1 MKAFLL
7 AGAALLGLAHG
18 AADAAEPSDAA
29 AAAADE
35 TLASEASDESASGE
49 PIIVTAT
56 RSGSPLEELPIS
68 VSIADR
74 EEIEEQLRQNRNILS
89 GLEAIV
95 PGLNIQPSEN
105 RGSCLT
111 RVRGRAVSFQLNGVP
126 INEDLRQ
133 GSCTGPFT
141 ISPFALERIEVVRGG
156 TALYGAGAPGGII
169 NLITRRGRTDE
180 VAIDLTAQ
188 TSFNT
193 ERADDTWTID
203 LYAGAGQRL
212 GRFDYYVAAAYT
224 DGGRVRDAVG
234 DPLASG
240 AYDAVDLL
248 GSFGLEL
255 PGASELRLVTTF
267 HHEDVGAIFY
277 PSGALIPGTDIAEVI
292 EVAPN
297 PQVDQGRDRNL
308 TATLGYSNPDVL
320 GHAVS
325 LSLFY
330 QNQSIKQR
338 DNFFEVG
345 SGDFFFASNRRNERF
360 GVRSVAVRDYALG
373 TTAKL
378 RTSYGFDYTRNAL
391 FRFVVDEDESVT
403 SALSPE
409 IVLRTYAPFAQ
420 AELSLGPV
428 TLTGGARHE
437 WYRGEITDRAFR
449 PDLPGRGTPG
459 DIGKSDLTLFNLGA
473 VYRVTPDVQIYA
485 GFSQGAELSQLGRA
499 ARNIR
504 NPATLTPEPA
514 TSDQYEIGVRGALG
528 PVRFGAAA
536 YHSRSDSAALLQADP
551 SCAGVS
557 PICPLIP
564 LRSPQR
570 FHGVEAELGWRVV
583 PTFEV
588 SGNFTLQRGEVFD
601 EDLDRYINYATDIV
615 VPLRIT
621 ARADWT
627 PLDRT
632 GVGVQVT
639 HYGASSF
646 FTPAEEGLGLVD
658 TEAVTLVSASA
669 RYAIGPAELYVA
681 ADNLLNENYISPNN
695 QAGGA
700 GSFFYYRGA
709 GRRLT
714 LGVAARF

>member
-1 MKAFLL
+1 VSVSYWVL
-7 AGAALLGLAHG
+7 AAMLAQPDGQAIEADVATGGAL
-18 AADAAEPSDAA
+18 AAEAA
-29 AAAADE
+29 EDE
-35 TLASEASDESASGE
+35 
-49 PIIVTAT
+49 IIVTAT
-56 RSGSPLEELPIS
+56 RSGSPIEELPIS
-68 VSIADR
+68 VSIADE
-74 EEIEEQLRQNRNILS
+74 EEIAAQLRQNRNILT

-95 PGLNIQPSEN
+95 PGLNIQPSEE

-111 RVRGRAVSFQLNGVP
+111 RVRGRAVSFQLNGIPV
-126 INEDLRQ
+126 NEDLRA

-156 TALYGAGAPGGII
+156 TALYGAGSPGGII
-169 NLITRRGRTDE
+169 NLITKRGRTDE
-180 VAIDLTAQ
+180 LAIDATAQ

-193 ERADDTWTID
+193 ERAEDTWTTD
-203 LYAGAGQRL
+203 LYAGAGQRV
-212 GRFDYYVAAAYT
+212 GAFDYYVAAAHT

-234 DPLASG
+234 DPLLSG
-240 AYDAVDLL
+240 AYDAIDLL

-255 PGASELRLVTTF
+255 PGGSELRWISTF
-267 HHEDVGAIFY
+267 HHEDVGRQFY
-277 PSGALIPGTDIAEVI
+277 PSGALIPGTDIAEVV

-297 PQVDQGRDRNL
+297 PQLDQGRDRDI
-308 TATLGYSNPDVL
+308 TTTFGYSNPDLL
-320 GHAVS
+320 GQAVT

-345 SGDFFFASNRRNERF
+345 LGDSFFSSNRRNERF
-360 GVRSVAVRDYALG
+360 GFRSAAVRDYALG
-373 TTAKL
+373 GDAAL
-378 RTSYGFDYTRNAL
+378 RSSYGFDYTRNAL
-391 FRFVVDEDESVT
+391 YRFVVDADENAT

-437 WYRGEITDRAFR
+437 WYRGEITAREFR
-449 PDLPGRGTPG
+449 SDLPGRGTPG
-459 DIGKSDLTLFNLGA
+459 DIGKSELTLFNLGA
-473 VYRVTPDVQIYA
+473 VYRVTPDVQLYA

-536 YHSRSDSAALLQADP
+536 YYSESDSASLLQADP
-551 SCAGVS
+551 SCAGTS

-570 FHGVEAELGWRVV
+570 FHGVEAELGWKIV
-583 PTFEV
+583 PTFEL
-588 SGNFTLQRGEVFD
+588 SGVFTLQRGEVFD

-627 PLDRT
+627 PFERT
-632 GVGVQVT
+632 GVGLQVT

-646 FTPAEEGLGLVD
+646 FSPAEEGLGLVD

-669 RYAIGPAELYVA
+669 RYGIGPAELYVA
-681 ADNLLNENYISPNN
+681 ADNLLNENYISPSN
-695 QAGGA
+695 QADGA
-700 GSFFYYRGA
+700 GSFAYYRGA

-714 LGVAARF
+714 LGVTTRF

>member
-1 MKAFLL
+1 MKIGPCVGVAVICLTNDP
-7 AGAALLGLAHG
+7 AMAAVGADVAAIQ
-18 AADAAEPSDAA
+18 AADSAGQ
-29 AAAADE
+29 DE
-35 TLASEASDESASGE
+35 
-49 PIIVTAT
+49 IIVTAT
-56 RSGSPLEELPIS
+56 RSGSPIEQLPIS
-68 VSIADR
+68 VSIADE
-74 EEIEEQLRQNRNILS
+74 EEIEQQLRQNRNILS

-95 PGLNIQPSEN
+95 PGLNIQDSED

-126 INEDLRQ
+126 VNEDLRQ

-141 ISPFALERIEVVRGG
+141 ISPFAIERIEVVRGG

-169 NLITRRGRTDE
+169 NMITKRGRTDD

-193 ERADDTWTID
+193 ERAEDTFTTDI
-203 LYAGAGQRL
+203 YAGAGQRL
-212 GRFDYYVAAAYT
+212 GDFDYYVAAAHT
-224 DGGRVRDAVG
+224 DGGRARDAVG
-234 DPLASG
+234 DPLVSG
-240 AYDAVDLL
+240 AYNAVDLL
-248 GSFGLEL
+248 GSFGLAL

-267 HHEDVGAIFY
+267 HEEDVGRQFY
-277 PSGALIPGTDIAEVI
+277 PSGALIPGTDLAEVI
-292 EVAPN
+292 EVAPH
-297 PQVDQGRDRNL
+297 PQVGQGRDRNV
-308 TATLGYSNPDVL
+308 TGTLGYSNPDVL
-320 GHAVS
+320 GHALT

-338 DNFFEVG
+338 DNFFDVAVG
-345 SGDFFFASNRRNERF
+345 NGFFASNRRNERF
-360 GVRSVAVRDYALG
+360 GFRSAAVRDYALG
-373 TTAKL
+373 DGIAL
-378 RTSYGFDYTRNAL
+378 RTSYGFDYTRNAMY
-391 FRFVVDEDESVT
+391 RFVVDAAADERVT

-409 IVLRTYAPFAQ
+409 VVLRTYAPFAQ
-420 AELSLGPV
+420 AELSAGRV

-437 WYRGEITDRAFR
+437 WYRGEITDREYS
-449 PDLPGRGTPG
+449 PTLPGAGVPG
-459 DIGKSDLTLFNLGA
+459 DLGKSQLTLFNLGA
-473 VYRVTPDVQIYA
+473 VYRLTPGVQLYG

-499 ARNIR
+499 ARRIR

-514 TSDQYEIGVRGALG
+514 TSDQYEVGIRGALG

-536 YHSRSDSAALLQADP
+536 YYSKSESAALLQADP
-551 SCAGVS
+551 SCAGS

-570 FHGVEAELGWRVV
+570 FHGVEAEVAWKAV
-583 PTFEV
+583 PTLEL
-588 SGNFTLQRGEVFD
+588 SGVFTLQRGKVFD
-601 EDLDRYINYATDIV
+601 DDLGRYINYATDV
-615 VPLRIT
+615 AVPLRIT

-627 PLDRT
+627 PAERT
-632 GVGVQVT
+632 GIGLQVS

-646 FTPAEEGLGLVD
+646 FAPAEEGLGLVD

-695 QAGGA
+695 QAA
-700 GSFFYYRGA
+700 GSGSFAYYRGA
-709 GRRLT
+709 GRRVT

>member
-1 MKAFLL
+1 LRRKLIRIL
-7 AGAALLGLAHG
+7 PLIALTSAT
-18 AADAAEPSDAA
+18 ASTAQ
-29 AAAADE
+29 
-35 TLASEASDESASGE
+35 TLAETGE
-49 PIIVTAT
+49 EIIVTAT
-56 RSGSPLEELPIS
+56 RSGSPLEALPIS
-68 VSIADR
+68 VSVADEAEIAA
-74 EEIEEQLRQNRNILS
+74 QLRQNRNILS
-89 GLEAIV
+89 GLEALV
-95 PGLNIQPSEN
+95 PGLNIQPSES

-126 INEDLRQ
+126 VNEDLRQ

-169 NLITRRGRTDE
+169 NLITKRGRSEDL
-180 VAIDLTAQ
+180 AIDLTAQ

-193 ERADDTWTID
+193 ERSDDTVTTD

-212 GRFDYYVAAAYT
+212 GAFDYYVAAAYT
-224 DGGRVRDAVG
+224 DGGRIRDAKG
-234 DPLASG
+234 DPLLSS
-240 AYDAVDLL
+240 AYDSVDLL

-255 PGASELRLVTTF
+255 PGESELRLITTF
-267 HHEDVGAIFY
+267 HHEDVGRQFY
-277 PSGALIPGTDIAEVI
+277 PSGALIPGTDIAEVV
-292 EVAPN
+292 EVTPN

-308 TATLGYSNPDVL
+308 TATLGYSHPNL
-320 GHAVS
+320 LAHAVT

-338 DNFFEVG
+338 DNFFTAAA
-345 SGDFFFASNRRNERF
+345 GDSFFSSNRRNQRF
-360 GVRSVAVRDYALG
+360 GFRSAAVRDYALG
-373 TTAKL
+373 PDLSLK
-378 RTSYGFDYTRNAL
+378 TSYGFDYTRNAL
-391 FRFVVDEDESVT
+391 FRFVVDAAENVT

-420 AELSLGPV
+420 AELSAGRL

-449 PDLPGRGTPG
+449 TGLPGVPAPG
-459 DIGKSDLTLFNLGA
+459 DIGKSELTLFNLGA
-473 VYRVTPDVQIYA
+473 VYRLTADVQLYA

-514 TSDQYEIGVRGALG
+514 TSDQYEAGVRGTIGAL
-528 PVRFGAAA
+528 RFGAAG
-536 YHSRSDSAALLQADP
+536 YYSESDSAALLQADP
-551 SCAGVS
+551 SCAGIS

-570 FHGVEAELGWRVV
+570 FHGFEAELGWKID
-583 PTFEV
+583 PAFEL
-588 SGNFTLQRGEVFD
+588 SGIFTLQRGKVFD
-601 EDLDRYINYATDIV
+601 AAQNRFINYATDVV

-621 ARADWT
+621 GRADWT
-627 PLDRT
+627 PAERT
-632 GVGVQVT
+632 GIGLQLT

-646 FTPAEEGLGLVD
+646 FTPAEAGLGLID
-658 TEAVTLVSASA
+658 TKAVTLVSASA
-669 RYAIGPAELYVA
+669 RYAIGPAELYIS
-681 ADNLLNENYISPNN
+681 ADNLLDEDYISPDN
-695 QAGGA
+695 QAA
-700 GSFFYYRGA
+700 GSGSFAYYRGA

>member
-1 MKAFLL
+1 M
-7 AGAALLGLAHG
+7 GASPL
-18 AADAAEPSDAA
+18 AAEVNED
-29 AAAADE
+29 
-35 TLASEASDESASGE
+35 GE
-49 PIIVTAT
+49 VIVTAT
-56 RSGSPLEELPIS
+56 RSGSPLEALPLS
-68 VSIADR
+68 VAIAD
-74 EEIEEQLRQNRNILS
+74 EEDIEEQLRQNRNILS
-89 GLEAIV
+89 ALEAIV
-95 PGLNIQPSEN
+95 PGLNIQPSES

-141 ISPFALERIEVVRGG
+141 ISPFSLERVEVVRGG

-169 NLITRRGRTDE
+169 NLITKRGRTDE
-180 VAIDLTAQ
+180 IAVDLTAQ

-193 ERADDTWTID
+193 ERADDTWTTD

-212 GRFDYYVAAAYT
+212 GSFDYYVAAGYT
-224 DGGRVRDAVG
+224 DGGRVRDAEG
-234 DPLASG
+234 DPLLSG

-267 HHEDVGAIFY
+267 HNEDVGRQFY
-277 PSGALIPGTDIAEVI
+277 PSGALIPRTDIAEVI

-297 PQVDQGRDRNL
+297 PQVDQGRDRNV
-308 TATLGYSNPDVL
+308 TATLGYSNPDLL
-320 GHAVS
+320 GHAVMV
-325 LSLFY
+325 SLFY

-338 DNFFEVG
+338 DNFFELPD
-345 SGDFFFASNRRNERF
+345 GDFFFSSNRRNERF
-360 GVRSVAVRDYALG
+360 GIRSVAVRDYPLG
-373 TTAKL
+373 EGSNLK
-378 RTSYGFDYTRNAL
+378 TSYGFDYTRNAL
-391 FRFVVDEDESVT
+391 YRFVVDEDETVT

-420 AELSLGPV
+420 AELTLGPV

-437 WYRGEITDRAFR
+437 FYRGEITTREFR
-449 PDLPGRGTPG
+449 PGLPGAGTPG
-459 DIGKSDLTLFNLGA
+459 DIGKSELTLFNLGA
-473 VYRVTPDVQIYA
+473 VYRVTPDVQLYA

-514 TSDQYEIGVRGALG
+514 TSDQYEVGIRGGRG

-536 YHSRSDSAALLQADP
+536 YYSESDSAALLQADP

-570 FHGVEAELGWRVV
+570 FHGVEAELAWKVV
-583 PTFEV
+583 PTFEL
-588 SGNFTLQRGEVFD
+588 SGVFTLQRGEVFD

-621 ARADWT
+621 GRADWT
-627 PLDRT
+627 PLERT
-632 GVGVQVT
+632 GIGVEVT

-646 FTPAEEGLGLVD
+646 FTPDEEGLGLID
-658 TEAVTLVSASA
+658 TDAVTLVSASA
-669 RYAIGPAELYVA
+669 RYRIGPAELYVA
-681 ADNLLNENYISPNN
+681 ADNLLNESYISPDN
-695 QAGGA
+695 QAA
-700 GSFFYYRGA
+700 GSGTFSYYRGA

-714 LGVAARF
+714 LGVAAKF

>member
-1 MKAFLL
+1 MRKLNTCLGSGIAIL
-7 AGAALLGLAHG
+7 AASPLHAETAVE
-18 AADAAEPSDAA
+18 ADD
-29 AAAADE
+29 
-35 TLASEASDESASGE
+35 SE
-49 PIIVTAT
+49 IVVTAT
-56 RSGSPLEELPIS
+56 RSGSPIEALPLS
-68 VSIADR
+68 VSIAD
-74 EEIEEQLRQNRNILS
+74 EEDIGAQLRQNRNILS

-95 PGLNIQPSEN
+95 PGLNIQPSES

-169 NLITRRGRTDE
+169 NLITRRGRTSD
-180 VAIDLTAQ
+180 VAVDLTAQ

-193 ERADDTWTID
+193 EHADDTWTTD
-203 LYAGAGQRL
+203 VYAGAGQRT
-212 GRFDYYVAAAYT
+212 GDFDYYVAAAYT
-224 DGGRVRDAVG
+224 DGGRVRDSRG
-234 DPLASG
+234 DPLLSG

-248 GSFGLEL
+248 GSFGLAL
-255 PGASELRLVTTF
+255 AGGSELRWITTF
-267 HHEDVGAIFY
+267 HNEDVGRQFY
-277 PSGALIPGTDIAEVI
+277 PSGALIPGTDLAEVI
-292 EVAPN
+292 EIAPN
-297 PQVDQGRDRNL
+297 PQVGQGRDRDV
-308 TATLGYSNPDVL
+308 TTTLGYGNPDIL
-320 GHAVS
+320 GHALR

-330 QNQSIKQR
+330 QNQSIRQR
-338 DNFFEVG
+338 DNFFDVG
-345 SGDFFFASNRRNERF
+345 TGDSFFSSNRRNERF
-360 GVRSVAVRDYALG
+360 GFRSAAVRDYELG
-373 TTAKL
+373 SAVSLK
-378 RTSYGFDYTRNAL
+378 TSYGFDYTRNAL
-391 FRFVVDEDESVT
+391 YRFVVDAKQTVT

-420 AELSLGPV
+420 AELSFGPV

-437 WYRGEITDRAFR
+437 FYRGEITARAFR

-459 DIGKSDLTLFNLGA
+459 DIGKSELTLFNLGA
-473 VYRVTPDVQIYA
+473 VYRITPDVQIYA

-514 TSDQYEIGVRGALG
+514 TSDQYEAGVRGSLG
-528 PVRFGAAA
+528 SVRFGAAA
-536 YHSRSDSAALLQADP
+536 YYSESNSAALLQADP
-551 SCAGVS
+551 SCAGVT

-570 FHGVEAELGWRVV
+570 FHGVEAELGWKVDS
-583 PTFEV
+583 TLEL
-588 SGNFTLQRGEVFD
+588 SGILTLQRGKVFD
-601 EDLDRYINYATDIV
+601 EDLDDYIDYATDIV

-627 PLDRT
+627 PVER
-632 GVGVQVT
+632 VGIGLQVS

-646 FTPAEEGLGLVD
+646 FSPAEEGLGLVD
-658 TEAVTLVSASA
+658 TDAVTLVSASA

-681 ADNLLNENYISPNN
+681 ADNLLDETYISPNN
-695 QAGGA
+695 QAAGA
-700 GSFFYYRGA
+700 GSFAYYRGA
-709 GRRLT
+709 GRRIT
-714 LGVAARF
+714 LGVTTRF

>member
-1 MKAFLL
+1 MP
-7 AGAALLGLAHG
+7 
-18 AADAAEPSDAA
+18 E
-29 AAAADE
+29 ADE
-35 TLASEASDESASGE
+35 
-49 PIIVTAT
+49 IIVTAT
-56 RSGSPLEELPIS
+56 RSGSPLEALPLS
-68 VSIADR
+68 VSIAD
-74 EEIEEQLRQNRNILS
+74 EEDIGKQLRQNRNILS

-95 PGLNIQPSEN
+95 PGLNIQDSES

-126 INEDLRQ
+126 INEDLRA

-141 ISPFALERIEVVRGG
+141 VSPFALERIEVVRGG

-180 VAIDLTAQ
+180 VAIDVTAQ

-193 ERADDTWTID
+193 ERADDTGTTD

-212 GRFDYYVAAAYT
+212 GAFDYYVAAAHT
-224 DGGRVRDAVG
+224 DGGRIRDAVG
-234 DPLASG
+234 DPLLSG

-267 HHEDVGAIFY
+267 HHEDVGHQFY
-277 PSGALIPGTDIAEVI
+277 PSGALIPGTELAEVV
-292 EVAPN
+292 EVLPN
-297 PQVDQGRDRNL
+297 PQVDQGRDRNV
-308 TATLGYSNPDVL
+308 TATLGYANPDLL
-320 GHAVS
+320 GHALT

-338 DNFFEVG
+338 DNFFDVA
-345 SGDFFFASNRRNERF
+345 SGDSFFSSNRRNERF
-360 GVRSVAVRDYALG
+360 GFRSAAVRNYALG
-373 TTAKL
+373 DRMALK
-378 RTSYGFDYTRNAL
+378 TSYGFDYTRNAL
-391 FRFVVDEDESVT
+391 YRFVVDADETVT

-420 AELSLGPV
+420 AELSAGPV

-437 WYRGEITDRAFR
+437 WYRGEITDRAYS
-449 PDLPGRGTPG
+449 PGLPGAGVPG
-459 DIGKSDLTLFNLGA
+459 DIGKSQLTLFNLGA
-473 VYRVTPDVQIYA
+473 VYRATRDVQFYA

-504 NPATLTPEPA
+504 NPGTLTPEPA
-514 TSDQYEIGVRGALG
+514 TSDQYEIGVRGTLG

-536 YHSRSDSAALLQADP
+536 YHSESDSAALLQADP
-551 SCAGVS
+551 SCAGIS

-570 FHGVEAELGWRVV
+570 FRGFEANVAWQLV
-583 PTFEV
+583 PSLEV
-588 SGNFTLQRGEVFD
+588 SGVFTLQRGEVFD
-601 EDLDRYINYATDIV
+601 DDAGRYINYATDVV

-621 ARADWT
+621 ARVDWAPT
-627 PLDRT
+627 ERT
-632 GVGVQVT
+632 GIGLQLS
-639 HYGASSF
+639 HYGASSY
-646 FTPAEEGLGLVD
+646 FTPADEGLGLVD
-658 TEAVTLVSASA
+658 TDAVTLVSASA
-669 RYAIGPAELYVA
+669 RYAVGPAELYVA
-681 ADNLLNENYISPNN
+681 ADNLLDESYVSPNN
-695 QAGGA
+695 QAA
-700 GSFFYYRGA
+700 GSGSFSYYRGA